1 MLRLLFRKWW
11 VILLQGI
18 LLIILSIYIF
28 NNPAVVLAGISIW
41 FGLILLVAGL
51 VGIISWLVGDKEERE
66 EMSLL
71 WSVLTFVFGLLIVF
85 NLLAAM
91 KILTVIF
98 GLWILLSG
106 VWLFKNGWSL
116 KSNNPGGW
124 VMVII
129 GILSVL
135 LAAKMIFDIGTGA
148 IAIATLL
155 GVQVL
160 LIGIALILLSFAKKM
175 LRGKIRDKIEAC
187 LNRLLKKILQ
197 TV

>member
-11 VILLQGI
+11 VLLLQGI

-28 NNPAVVLAGISIW
+28 NNPVVVLAGLSIW
-41 FGLILLVAGL
+41 FGVILLVTGL
-51 VGIISWLVGDKEERE
+51 AGIIGWLSDDKDDRE
-66 EMSLL
+66 DMSLL
-71 WSVLTFVFGLLIVF
+71 WSSLTFVFGLLLVF

-106 VWLFKNGWSL
+106 VWLLKNGWSI

-135 LAAKMIFDIGTGA
+135 IAAMMIFDFGTGA

-155 GVQVL
+155 GLQVL
-160 LIGIALILLSFAKKM
+160 LMGIAFILLSFAKKI
-175 LRGKIRDKIEAC
+175 LRGKISSKIEA
-187 LNRLLKKILQ
+187 RR
-197 TV
+197 TSF